1 MVKTKIR
8 IGFAG
13 TPKIA
18 FDHFS
23 KLLSSDKLSVQFVL
37 TQPNKTAG
45 RGLSKTESLFSELD
59 DTVPVFQFDDLSSN
73 ETKTKLASYKIDLL
87 VVVAYGKIIPE
98 WLLEHPKHGCLNVHF
113 SLLPKYRGAAPMQR
127 AIQAGETVS
136 GISFM
141 KLQRGLDEGPVYKQ
155 IEAEIKN
162 KNFFE
167 VESMLLD
174 KSINT
179 ICSVIEQIS
188 KGAQALT
195 QNHSEATYAN
205 KIKRDEGKIS
215 WEESYQTI
223 ANKFLA
229 FRKWPQ
235 SFFLLNGEEVKVTEL
250 NVQSNEKGT
259 PGEIQS
265 FNKKSLNVF
274 CGNGVISISEV
285 KFPGKKVIGSL
296 DFFNSK
302 RDIISKGDLLI

>member
-73 ETKTKLASYKIDLL
+73 ETKTKLTSYKIDLL

-167 VESMLLD
+167 VESLLLN
-174 KSINT
+174 KSIST

-188 KGAQALT
+188 EGAQALT

-205 KIKRDEGKIS
+205 KITRDEGKIS

>member
-45 RGLSKTESLFSELD
+45 RGLSKTESLFSGLD

-73 ETKTKLASYKIDLL
+73 ETKTKLTSYKIDLL

-167 VESMLLD
+167 VESLLLN
-174 KSINT
+174 KSIST

-188 KGAQALT
+188 EGAQALT

-205 KIKRDEGKIS
+205 KITRDEGKIS

-274 CGNGVISISEV
+274 CDNGVISISEV

>member
-73 ETKTKLASYKIDLL
+73 ETKTKLTSYKIDLL

-179 ICSVIEQIS
+179 ICFVIEQIS

-205 KIKRDEGKIS
+205 KIKRDEGRIS

-223 ANKFLA
+223 SNKFLA

-235 SFFLLNGEEVKVTEL
+235 SFFLLNGEEVKVTGL
-250 NVQSNEKGT
+250 NVQSDEKGR

-274 CGNGVISISEV
+274 CGDGVISILEV

>member
-59 DTVPVFQFDDLSSN
+59 DTVPVFQFDDLNSN
-73 ETKTKLASYKIDLL
+73 ETKTKLTSYKIDLL

-155 IEAEIKN
+155 VEAEIKN

-167 VESMLLD
+167 VESLLLN
-174 KSINT
+174 KSIST

-188 KGAQALT
+188 EGAQALT

-265 FNKKSLNVF
+265 FNKKSLNIF

>member
-141 KLQRGLDEGPVYKQ
+141 KLQRGLDEGPVYKK

-167 VESMLLD
+167 VESLLLN

-188 KGAQALT
+188 EGAQALT

-215 WEESYQTI
+215 WEENYQTI

-235 SFFLLNGEEVKVTEL
+235 SFFLLNGEEVKVMEL
-250 NVQSNEKGT
+250 NVHSNEKGT

>member
-18 FDHFS
+18 FDHLS

-59 DTVPVFQFDDLSSN
+59 DTVPVFQFDDLNSN
-73 ETKTKLASYKIDLL
+73 ETKTKLTSYKIDLL

-155 IEAEIKN
+155 VEAEIKN

-167 VESMLLD
+167 VESLLLN
-174 KSINT
+174 KSIST

-188 KGAQALT
+188 EGAQALT

>member
-45 RGLSKTESLFSELD
+45 RGLSKTESLFSGLD

-73 ETKTKLASYKIDLL
+73 ETKAKLTSYKIDLL

-162 KNFFE
+162 KNFYE
-167 VESMLLD
+167 VESLLLN
-174 KSINT
+174 KSIST

-188 KGAQALT
+188 EGAQALT

-205 KIKRDEGKIS
+205 KITRDEGKIS

>member
-45 RGLSKTESLFSELD
+45 RGLSKTESLFSGLD
-59 DTVPVFQFDDLSSN
+59 DTVPVFQFDDLNSN

-167 VESMLLD
+167 VESLLLN
-174 KSINT
+174 KSIST

-188 KGAQALT
+188 EGAQALT

-205 KIKRDEGKIS
+205 KITRDEGKIS

>member
-45 RGLSKTESLFSELD
+45 RGLSKTESLFSGLD

-73 ETKTKLASYKIDLL
+73 ETKTKLTSYKIDLL

-167 VESMLLD
+167 VESLLLN
-174 KSINT
+174 KSIST

-188 KGAQALT
+188 EGAQALT

-205 KIKRDEGKIS
+205 KITRDEGKIS

-223 ANKFLA
+223 ANKFFA

>member
-45 RGLSKTESLFSELD
+45 RGLSKTESLFSGLD

-73 ETKTKLASYKIDLL
+73 ETKTKLTSYKIDLL

-167 VESMLLD
+167 VESLLLN
-174 KSINT
+174 KSIST

-188 KGAQALT
+188 EGAQALT

-205 KIKRDEGKIS
+205 KITRDEGKIS

>member
-18 FDHFS
+18 FDHLS

-155 IEAEIKN
+155 VEAEIKN

-167 VESMLLD
+167 VESLLLN
-174 KSINT
+174 KSIST

-188 KGAQALT
+188 EGAQALT

>member
-155 IEAEIKN
+155 VEAEIKN

-167 VESMLLD
+167 VESLLLN
-174 KSINT
+174 KSIST

-188 KGAQALT
+188 EGAQALT

-302 RDIISKGDLLI
+302 RDIISKGDLLV

>member
-45 RGLSKTESLFSELD
+45 RGLSKTESLFSGLD

-167 VESMLLD
+167 VESLLLN
-174 KSINT
+174 KSIST

-188 KGAQALT
+188 EGAQALT

-205 KIKRDEGKIS
+205 KITRDEGKIS

-235 SFFLLNGEEVKVTEL
+235 SFFLLNGEEVKVTGL
-250 NVQSNEKGT
+250 NVQSDEKGR

-274 CGNGVISISEV
+274 CGDGVISILEV

>member
-18 FDHFS
+18 FDHLS

-141 KLQRGLDEGPVYKQ
+141 KLQRGLDEGPVYKK

-167 VESMLLD
+167 VESLLLN
-174 KSINT
+174 KSIST

-188 KGAQALT
+188 EGAQALT

-215 WEESYQTI
+215 WEENYQTI

>member
-59 DTVPVFQFDDLSSN
+59 DTVPVFQFDDLNSN

-205 KIKRDEGKIS
+205 KIKRDEGRIS

-223 ANKFLA
+223 SNKFLA

-235 SFFLLNGEEVKVTEL
+235 SFFLLNGEEVKVTGL
-250 NVQSNEKGT
+250 NVQSGEKGR

-274 CGNGVISISEV
+274 CGDGVISILEV

>member
-18 FDHFS
+18 FDHLS

-141 KLQRGLDEGPVYKQ
+141 KLQRGLDEGPVYKK

-167 VESMLLD
+167 VESLLLN
-174 KSINT
+174 KSIST

-188 KGAQALT
+188 EGAQALT

-215 WEESYQTI
+215 WEENYQTI

-235 SFFLLNGEEVKVTEL
+235 SFFLLNGEEVKAMEL
-250 NVQSNEKGT
+250 NVHSNEKGT

>member
-59 DTVPVFQFDDLSSN
+59 DTVPVFQFDDLNSN
-73 ETKTKLASYKIDLL
+73 ETKTKLTSYKIDLL

-155 IEAEIKN
+155 VEAEIKN

-167 VESMLLD
+167 VESLLLN
-174 KSINT
+174 KSIST

-188 KGAQALT
+188 EGAQALT

>member
-18 FDHFS
+18 FDHLS

-141 KLQRGLDEGPVYKQ
+141 KLQRGLDEGPVYKK

-167 VESMLLD
+167 VESLLLN
-174 KSINT
+174 KSIST

-188 KGAQALT
+188 EGAQALT

-215 WEESYQTI
+215 WEENYQTI

-265 FNKKSLNVF
+265 FNKKSLNIF

>member
-18 FDHFS
+18 FDHLS

-155 IEAEIKN
+155 VEAEIKN

-167 VESMLLD
+167 VESLLLN
-174 KSINT
+174 KSIST

-188 KGAQALT
+188 EGAQALT

-302 RDIISKGDLLI
+302 RDIISKGDLLV

>member
-59 DTVPVFQFDDLSSN
+59 DTVPVFQFDDLNSN
-73 ETKTKLASYKIDLL
+73 ETKTKLTSYKIDLL

-155 IEAEIKN
+155 VEAEIKN

-167 VESMLLD
+167 VESLLLN
-174 KSINT
+174 KSIST

-188 KGAQALT
+188 EGAQALT

-302 RDIISKGDLLI
+302 RDIISKGDLLV

>member
-59 DTVPVFQFDDLSSN
+59 DTVPVFQFDDLNSN

-167 VESMLLD
+167 VESLLLN
-174 KSINT
+174 KSIST

-188 KGAQALT
+188 EGAQALT

-205 KIKRDEGKIS
+205 KITRDEGKIS